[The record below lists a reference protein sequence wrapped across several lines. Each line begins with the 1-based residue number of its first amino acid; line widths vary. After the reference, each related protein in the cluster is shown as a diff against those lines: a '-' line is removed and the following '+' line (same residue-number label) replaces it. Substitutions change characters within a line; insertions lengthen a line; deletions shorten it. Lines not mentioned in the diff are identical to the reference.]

1 MPSAC
6 YYIERDAK
14 IIMSMLQGRDFPIPF
29 TKMSGTGN
37 DFIVID
43 HRQPL

>member
-1 MPSAC
+1 MD
-6 YYIERDAK
+6 I
-14 IIMSMLQGRDFPIPF
+14 QFPVPF

-43 HRQPL
+43 HRQVLVPEENQAEFVSRV

>member
-1 MPSAC
+1 M
-6 YYIERDAK
+6 
-14 IIMSMLQGRDFPIPF
+14 DFPIPF

-43 HRQPL
+43 HRRPISPVDEQSAFAAKVCRHRA